1 MNELINQWT
10 SINGKMNIEVMIH
23 THANTN
29 WNIFS
34 DIKKNEILPFVTT
47 WMDLEGLGT
56 RVHLWRI
63 QVDVWQNQFNI
74 VK

>member
-34 DIKKNEILPFVTT
+34 DIEKNEILPFVTT
-47 WMDLEGLGT
+47 RMDLEGFMLSEMSQRRTYGMIF
-56 RVHLWRI
+56 LKYGI
-63 QVDVWQNQFNI
+63 
-74 VK
+74 